1 MRRAGFVIL
10 WVLFY
15 IFVIMISIVRL
26 WETIMQTAKKG
37 TAGYQDED
45 EFNRDIAAVQTELMG
60 VLAPWYAKS
69 IAVKELLAPF
79 VEPYSASTSSS
90 GVLTKPADYFQIT
103 SASVGGYPATQ
114 IDVNEVHMLQFVPSR
129 RPSSAENRYSYYLSE
144 DEVKFLPAET
154 LSAAIVYLRQPAEA
168 SIALTPTSTA
178 DSDYLTPTSVDDLE
192 WPERAFNLIY
202 YMMLMRLGIEAK
214 ESLLAEFA
222 SMGLKSET
230 IKIQ

>member
-1 MRRAGFVIL
+1 
-10 WVLFY
+10 
-15 IFVIMISIVRL
+15 MIGIVRL

-69 IAVKELLAPF
+69 LAVKELLAPF
-79 VEPYSASTSSS
+79 VEPYSASTSAT
-90 GVLTKPADYFQIT
+90 GVLTKPADYFQIA
-103 SASVGGYPATQ
+103 SASVDGYPATQ
-114 IDVNEVHMLQFVPSR
+114 IDVNEVYMLQFVPSR
-129 RPSSAENRYSYYLSE
+129 RPSSSENRYSYYLSE

-154 LSAAIVYLRQPAEA
+154 LSAAIVYLRQPDEA

>member
-1 MRRAGFVIL
+1 
-10 WVLFY
+10 
-15 IFVIMISIVRL
+15 
-26 WETIMQTAKKG
+26 
-37 TAGYQDED
+37 
-45 EFNRDIAAVQTELMG
+45 
-60 VLAPWYAKS
+60 
-69 IAVKELLAPF
+69 
-79 VEPYSASTSSS
+79 
-90 GVLTKPADYFQIT
+90 
-103 SASVGGYPATQ
+103 
-114 IDVNEVHMLQFVPSR
+114 MLRYVPSR

-144 DEVKFLPAET
+144 DEIKFLPAEE
-154 LSAAIVYLRQPAEA
+154 LEASIVYLRQPAEA
-168 SIALTPTSTA
+168 SIELTPFSDA

>member
-1 MRRAGFVIL
+1 
-10 WVLFY
+10 
-15 IFVIMISIVRL
+15 MISIVRL

-69 IAVKELLAPF
+69 LAVKELLAPF

-90 GVLTKPADYFQIT
+90 GVLTKPADYFQIA

-129 RPSSAENRYSYYLSE
+129 RPSSSENRYSYYLSE
-144 DEVKFLPAET
+144 DEIKFLPAEA
-154 LSAAIVYLRQPAEA
+154 LSAAIVYLRQPDEA